1 MDYKTL
7 KQAVITVGGKGTRLK
22 SLTGNTPKPL
32 YPIEGFSCLER
43 CFINFKKSEIKEV
56 FLLTSYDIDSFKAQH
71 NYLSNKYEIDL
82 KIFQEKIPLGE
93 CGGLWNIKQF
103 LNEDFLFLGG
113 DLIWDVDIKRIN
125 DFHKI
130 NGSTVTLATHI
141 TSHPYDSDLI
151 IESQTKEIKKFLCKP
166 HAENNLTSAFLGNAG
181 ISIINRKF
189 LEKISPPDKP
199 ISFFHYL
206 SQLKKNNQI
215 RIFSYNTSEFIKD
228 IGTPD
233 RFKKTEILLKTQN
246 IQLSSYLREQKALFL
261 DRDGTLIEC
270 AQKEYILKKE
280 QIRYK
285 KKVLDFIKSIIP
297 SYTICIIV
305 TNQPQ
310 ISMGLTN
317 FDQVSDING
326 KIINDLFAFG
336 IKIDLFTLCPHHPHS
351 GFEGEIN
358 NLKWNCFCRKPEP
371 GLILAEA
378 YRRNIN
384 LEKSLFIGDSIND
397 EIASRKAR
405 CNFLN
410 VSEII

>member
-82 KIFQEKIPLGE
+82 RIFQEKTPLGE

-125 DFHKI
+125 DFHKL

-199 ISFFHYL
+199 ISFFNYL

-228 IGTPD
+228 IGTLD

-285 KKVLDFIKSIIP
+285 KKVLDFIKSIIS